1 MRYTVFS
8 IMQNKIPQK
17 LVDLSKY
24 LQVFAMRMRDP
35 KFAGMMLFLVVVL
48 LISWSGVKSIQTN
61 YELQK
66 QIANL
71 EQQNSVQKLKNTN
84 LGLENQ
90 YYNTTSYQDLQ
101 ARLNFGLAAPGEK
114 EIVVPKA
121 VALSYTVDLPKQPTT
136 TKPRDKQS
144 SSQRNFE
151 AWVNFFLHR
160 QSRVN

>member
-1 MRYTVFS
+1 
-8 IMQNKIPQK
+8 MQNKILPK
-17 LVDLSKY
+17 LTSLSKY
-24 LQVFAMRMRDP
+24 AQVFAHRMRDP

-114 EIVVPKA
+114 EIVVPKQ
-121 VALSYTVDLPKQPTT
+121 VALSYTVDPPKPTVT

-144 SSQRNFE
+144 NSQRNFE

-160 QSRVN
+160 QARAD